1 MSQKKP
7 VPDRRILRT
16 KRLLRKALITLALK
30 KGYRHVTIQE
40 VTAQADIGYRTFF
53 RHYSSLDDLL
63 KDVAQSVLDELSTRL
78 ALYEPVAN
86 LQLLTKKGAR
96 LFAYIRK
103 NENIFR
109 VLLSDESAAPLLRPL
124 IEESR
129 ANIATSLEG
138 VNAQGFPI
146 PIIAN
151 HLIASTFALMRWWIE
166 NDFPYPPEFMGQV
179 FTGLI
184 VQPVMLITSG
194 YPGESQP

>member
-1 MSQKKP
+1 MSQNTP

-16 KRLLRKALITLALK
+16 KRLLRKALIALALE

-40 VTAQADIGYRTFF
+40 VTTQADIGYRTFF

-78 ALYEPVAN
+78 ALYEPVAD
-86 LQLLTKKGAR
+86 LQLLTEKGTH

-109 VLLSDESAAPLLRPL
+109 VLLLDESAAPLLRPL
-124 IEESR
+124 VEGSR
-129 ANIATSLEG
+129 ANIAASLESAN
-138 VNAQGFPI
+138 VQGFPI

-151 HLIASTFALMRWWIE
+151 HLIVSTFALMRWWME
-166 NDFPYPPEFMGQV
+166 NDFPYPPKFMGQV

-184 VQPVMLITSG
+184 IQPVMLVTSG
-194 YPGESQP
+194 HPGES